1 MKIKPETVWNETYRD
16 TQVAGHCG
24 AALSVFSALHAT
36 SGPILRV
43 KIDTYSAGIKLSV
56 DADLTVEQAE
66 AMAAELLI
74 AANKKRRHDA
84 AWADYQAEQLKEA
97 A

>member
-1 MKIKPETVWNETYRD
+1 MKINPETIWNETYRE

-24 AALSVFSALHAT
+24 ASLSVFSALHAT

-43 KIDTYSAGIKLSV
+43 KIDTYSAGIKLTV
-56 DADLTVEQAE
+56 DADLTAEQVE
-66 AMAAELLI
+66 AMVAELLI
-74 AANKKRRHDA
+74 AANTKRGHDS
-84 AWADYQAEQLKEA
+84 AWADYKAEEIREA